1 MKLLNVYT
9 DGGSRGNPGPSAIG
23 IVFKNEKGEIIWQ
36 QNKDIGKA
44 TNNEAEYS
52 ALIYAMKH
60 VNRHHS
66 DKICFYSDSELMIRQ
81 MKGEY
86 KIKNPGIQRLF
97 LEAWNRKIGIK
108 SKVEFIQI
116 PREQNKEADAL
127 LNKILNQNKLEI

>member
-23 IVFKNEKGEIIWQ
+23 IVFKNEEGETIWE
-36 QNKDIGKA
+36 QNKDIGRA

-60 VNRHHS
+60 INRYHPE
-66 DKICFYSDSELMIRQ
+66 KVCFYSDSELMIRQ

-86 KIKNPGIQRLF
+86 KIKNSGIQKLF
-97 LEAWNRKIGIK
+97 LEAWNRKIDMK
-108 SKVEFIQI
+108 SKIEFIQI

-127 LNKILNQNKLEI
+127 LNKILDQEKLGI

>member
-1 MKLLNVYT
+1 MEILNVYT

-23 IVFKNEKGEIIWQ
+23 IVLKNETGEIIWQ
-36 QNKDIGKA
+36 KNKDIGKA

-60 VNRHHS
+60 VNRYHPE
-66 DKICFYSDSELMIRQ
+66 KIYFYSDSELMVKQ
-81 MKGEY
+81 MRGEY
-86 KIKNPGIQRLF
+86 KIKNHGIQKLF
-97 LEAWNRKIGIK
+97 LDAWNRKIDMK
-108 SKVEFIQI
+108 SEVEFIQI